1 MYKSEHI
8 ITLRHYLV
16 LSVTAFTF
24 GIIYAT
30 TASAKSLSFF
40 VQLLILTAALSSV
53 FLFLRK
59 VLIQKYGVP
68 KKPFVLPLFLCICVL
83 LGIFRI
89 TAENILFPSRL
100 DSCEKGAAWLTG
112 TVKTNPKATKDGFS
126 CYFQME
132 VFQINDEDIPSES
145 IMIFMPKA
153 RGMKLSKNQDI
164 CCWARIEKH
173 SPIDKSNIYNY
184 ETTLKGNGIFH
195 TGSVKNANLVTFT
208 KSTTAVSKL
217 QSAGEAVSSLVTSAI
232 NKAQPLSHNNA
243 LILKGIL
250 VGDKADFSDTLYQ
263 KFSYAGLSHIVAV
276 SGMHLSILFAAIT
289 LILNSLKLRKRLSL
303 VITIPLVVL
312 FAATAKFTPSVCRAG
327 IMILMMLIASIF
339 LKRYS
344 PINALFL
351 SLGIIL
357 CVSPYS
363 VYSQSLTLSFC
374 ATLGILV
381 YYKYIAYFL
390 NRLIPLFKTGSD
402 FINNIVSAALKFVL
416 SSVAISI
423 SVTITTSYFSLLFF
437 GSVSWAQFLT
447 NIWIIPTVTAVFCL
461 GYAVCI
467 FQYLFPLLAS
477 ILCHPLNFLLDIISA
492 TANRFGQ
499 VSFTFQLESESL
511 NLIGFVVYMGLAIL
525 LYLVL
530 KTAYDLSE
538 ETAIMRASHTQTYK
552 SPAIPKL

>member
-16 LSVTAFTF
+16 LSVTAFAV
-24 GIIYAT
+24 GIVYAT

-40 VQLLILTAALSSV
+40 MQFLILIIIFSAITLV
-53 FLFLRK
+53 FRK
-59 VLIQKYGVP
+59 TLLQKYGTP
-68 KKPFVLPLFLCICVL
+68 KKPLLFPMFLCICVL
-83 LGIFRI
+83 LGVFRI
-89 TAENILFPSRL
+89 TIENSLFPSRL
-100 DSCEKGAAWLTG
+100 DSCEHNSAWLTG
-112 TVKTNPKATKDGFS
+112 TVTTKPQATKEGFS
-126 CYFQME
+126 CYFQMK
-132 VFQINDEDIPSES
+132 VFQINDENIVPES
-145 IMIFMPKA
+145 IMIFMPKS
-153 RGMKLSKNQDI
+153 RGMKLTQNQDI
-164 CCWARIEKH
+164 CCWTQIEKH
-173 SPIDKSNIYNY
+173 SPIDKSDIYNY
-184 ETTLKGNGIFH
+184 ETTLKGKGIFH
-195 TGSVKNANLVTFT
+195 TGSVKNANLVTFAKNT
-208 KSTTAVSKL
+208 SAVSRL
-217 QSAGEAVSSLVTSAI
+217 QSIGDTVSNLVTSAI
-232 NKAQPLSHNNA
+232 DKVHPLSRTNL

-250 VGDKADFSDTLYQ
+250 VGDKEGFSDDLYQ

-276 SGMHLSILFAAIT
+276 SGMHLSILFTAIT

-303 VITIPLVVL
+303 LITIPFVIL

-381 YYKYIAYFL
+381 YHKYVSYFL
-390 NRLIPLFKTGSD
+390 SRLIPIFKTDSD
-402 FINNIVSAALKFVL
+402 FINNIVSGTLKFIIT
-416 SSVAISI
+416 SVAISI
-423 SVTITTSYFSLLFF
+423 SVTVTTSYFSLLFF
-437 GSVSWAQFLT
+437 GSVSWVQFLT

-461 GYAVCI
+461 GYIVCI
-467 FQYLFPLLAS
+467 FSYIFPPIAS
-477 ILCHPLNFLLDIISA
+477 ILCHPLNFLLDIIST
-492 TANRFGQ
+492 TANRFGKTG
-499 VSFTFQLESESL
+499 FTFQLESESITL
-511 NLIGFVVYMGLAIL
+511 VGFVVYTGLAIL

-538 ETAIMRASHTQTYK
+538 ETAIIRANHTQTYK
-552 SPAIPKL
+552 SPNIPRL